1 MRTASPAPAPAPAP
15 FPEPRALTDALAAC
29 DRPHLIGVRHHSPA
43 LAAAMPALLEAA
55 QPDVLLLE
63 LPADVASWIPW
74 LGHAQATAPLALA
87 VSVTGRSEETLA
99 FYPFADFSPELA
111 AVRWCLARGVPVHA
125 VDLEIGAQAPERD
138 AAPEPEA
145 QEDDAESDEDY
156 DDDAEEPEAPAPL
169 AAVCAALGVDDPA
182 ALWDAL
188 VEARAPGSTPEA
200 LRRAALLAGWLMR
213 VDAPELRLRDALREA
228 RMRAGLDAATA
239 AGFTR
244 PVAVIGS
251 FHAVALGSDTTHD
264 PFPRAP
270 HTPGKLAAVTGALLP
285 YAFEMFDE
293 RSGYP
298 AGIRDPRWRQRI
310 FEALRGTLGESSE
323 AARAAADALTDEM
336 LVDVARFVRRKRHVA
351 GLPDARAAARMA
363 RGLAVLRGLPAPSR
377 QELLEGLESALGQG
391 EPLGRGR
398 VLARALDAVMVG
410 RQRGNLAPD
419 TPRAGL
425 LPHVEA
431 LLAALR
437 LPGPEQAGKDPE
449 PLRLDPLRSPLDRRR
464 HVTLLRLATC
474 AVPYAERRESAG
486 ETLTH
491 VWMPAWTPQT
501 DALLGV
507 ASLRGATLAQAAAGT
522 LRAEWLKAVEA
533 EQAGPDLLLSLTGAA
548 AECGLASLTAEWLT
562 ALRGDFRSQA
572 GLTALTEAVGLVDR
586 IAAGHV
592 PGLPPSGEGAPDE
605 PGAVPAF
612 DPSRFRE
619 LPPLDEIRAELLE
632 SAIRHLDGLS
642 GSTDVDDARALRSL
656 LALAGG
662 ESNGRLRWSVA
673 RLAEDGSP
681 LMRGAAGAGA
691 VLLGVTSPTD
701 LGESLASV
709 LDAEAADFRAGFWQ
723 GAFTVAGPL
732 LEADADLLGPLG
744 ARIEGDADTA
754 FLRHLP
760 SLREGFD
767 ALSPAARGR
776 LLDALTERFGRGA
789 VSTTLH
795 VEAETLA
802 AIARAD
808 SRGRDAVAAL
818 FGGFPDVPRL
828 SDTGAPPKADAP
840 PTFVPTDT
848 HTLSPADRWRL
859 VLGKLDAGRCGAGA
873 RRYAQGLEQL
883 YGRGQ
888 GEGSQG
894 DLAGGGAGTEA
905 STPTVREWADELED
919 LFGTAVRE
927 EVLGRAVERGQAEA
941 ALAMDPEAATPSVE
955 LLTEVL
961 SLRGGLSEAQL
972 GHLRRLV
979 DRVVRALVEQLARR
993 LRPALTGLGTPRPT
1007 RRRGGPLDLSR
1018 TLRANLRGARP
1029 GEDPPLVPEKFIFR
1043 TRARRSLDWRV
1054 LLVVDVSGSMEASV
1068 VYSALVA
1075 AILASLPAF
1084 KVDFLA
1090 FSTEVIDLTD
1100 RVDDP
1105 LGLLLEVSVGGGTHI
1120 ARALRAAR
1128 ERVVVPSRTLLL
1140 LVSDFEEGG
1149 SVHDLVGQVRGLVE
1163 SGVKALGL
1171 AALSDTGTPRY
1182 SVNVAEQLVAAGM
1195 PVAALTP
1202 LELAQWVGEQVR

>member
-1 MRTASPAPAPAPAP
+1 MSTSAPTPAPL
-15 FPEPRALTDALAAC
+15 PEPRALTDALAAC

-63 LPADVASWIPW
+63 LPADVAAWIPW

-145 QEDDAESDEDY
+145 QEDDAESDEA

-251 FHAVALGSDTTHD
+251 FHAAALGADTTHD

-270 HTPGKLAAVTGALLP
+270 HAPGKLAAVTGALLP

-310 FEALRGTLGESSE
+310 FEALRGALGESSE

-410 RQRGNLAPD
+410 RQRGKLAPD

-449 PLRLDPLRSPLDRRR
+449 PVRLDPLRSPLDRRR

-612 DPSRFRE
+612 EPSRFRE

-709 LDAEAADFRAGFWQ
+709 LDAEAADFRSGFWQ

-744 ARIEGDADTA
+744 ARIEGDADAA

-818 FGGFPDVPRL
+818 FGAFPDVPRL

-1054 LLVVDVSGSMEASV
+1054 LLVVDVSGSMEPSV

-1149 SVHDLVGQVRGLVE
+1149 SVHDLIGQVRGLVE